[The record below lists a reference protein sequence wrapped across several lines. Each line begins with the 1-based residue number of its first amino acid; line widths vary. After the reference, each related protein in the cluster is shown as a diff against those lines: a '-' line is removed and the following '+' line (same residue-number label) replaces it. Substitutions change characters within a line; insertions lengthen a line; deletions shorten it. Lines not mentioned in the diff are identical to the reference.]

1 MDVSITCALKAI
13 KAQRSRLSSQQMKTL
28 KGQVLAGDV
37 SGAMKG
43 LKALTEGRSACCL
56 RREDAKWQKRLNPSE
71 PMPTAQLKPSRSERF
86 LKWSAIVLV
95 WLAYPAVIYKLF
107 LLAFGR

>member
-1 MDVSITCALKAI
+1 MNMDVSITCALKAI
-13 KAQRSRLSSQQMKTL
+13 KAQRSHLSSQQMKTL

-56 RREDAKWQKRLNPSE
+56 RRENAKWQKRLNPSE
-71 PMPTAQLKPSRSERF
+71 PTP
-86 LKWSAIVLV
+86 
-95 WLAYPAVIYKLF
+95 
-107 LLAFGR
+107 

>member
-1 MDVSITCALKAI
+1 MDVPIAYALKAI

-28 KGQVLAGDV
+28 KGRVLAGDV

-43 LKALTEGRSACCL
+43 LKALTEGRSACCP

-71 PMPTAQLKPSRSERF
+71 PMP
-86 LKWSAIVLV
+86 
-95 WLAYPAVIYKLF
+95 
-107 LLAFGR
+107 